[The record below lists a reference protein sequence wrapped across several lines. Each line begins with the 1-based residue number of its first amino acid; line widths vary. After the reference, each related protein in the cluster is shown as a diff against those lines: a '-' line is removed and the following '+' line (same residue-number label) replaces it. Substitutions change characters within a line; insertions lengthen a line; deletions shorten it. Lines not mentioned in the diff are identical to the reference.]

1 MASDFYFWIEAT
13 IGIFLG
19 ILMYLDYKKF
29 KEAIFKIFALVFAL
43 LAVKSLFYIGM
54 HFTQIR
60 FVNQAEGS
68 VGVTKKILDSSYL
81 SLYNLRYF
89 SWQFIETLFMLMF
102 AYLFINH
109 KKSAE
114 RKKSASIKALFIIQ
128 AVVLIAFGGGVILFS
143 LLTRVKP
150 SYASSVAV
158 VELLKGSLGRSIFI
172 IWRLALIAALWI
184 NVASIYGYLSDVLVY
199 ITKSKRHFFILL
211 GSLGVLTLF
220 SLGVPVYR
228 FYNWLILDVLAA
240 FFIAL
245 IAYRAHTIYVQNLE
259 GDIVNLEK
267 ERDIIIQLMRDISAV
282 IGSGSFDKDTV
293 VKQIVQSSLSG
304 THARGAAFF
313 LKDASGKFLKANFVE
328 GMYPPQKPLHL
339 VQGMAVNEKLIIEKV
354 KSEKIE
360 IGEGLLGQIPE
371 TGESIYIPDAR
382 NSKRY
387 KQIIPDFISVS
398 SFIGVPIQN
407 QGEVYGVLSIVDDTR
422 NFVFADVSL
431 LETLGEQAAIT
442 LKQIEMYTEVL
453 EKKQAEKE
461 LGVAGE
467 IQSSLVPHVFPE
479 ASKYEIFAFS
489 IPAKGVGGDYYD
501 YIDFGN
507 NKLAVTMFDVSG
519 KGVPASLIM
528 VMIRSILRTIAS
540 LEEETKDI
548 LTKLN
553 DTISEDIVEDRYA
566 TGFYLLFDA
575 EKGIMSYTNAGHG
588 PLILY
593 RAHKDEFEFL
603 DTDGMPV
610 GIMPGVA
617 YGQDFTTLD
626 PGDVALLYTDG
637 ITEAMNLAH
646 EEFGME
652 RFYQVVRENA
662 KGTAKDIADSMLAHV
677 NEFVGTAPQHDDETL
692 LVLKMK

>member
-1 MASDFYFWIEAT
+1 
-13 IGIFLG
+13 
-19 ILMYLDYKKF
+19 
-29 KEAIFKIFALVFAL
+29 
-43 LAVKSLFYIGM
+43 
-54 HFTQIR
+54 
-60 FVNQAEGS
+60 
-68 VGVTKKILDSSYL
+68 
-81 SLYNLRYF
+81 
-89 SWQFIETLFMLMF
+89 
-102 AYLFINH
+102 
-109 KKSAE
+109 
-114 RKKSASIKALFIIQ
+114 
-128 AVVLIAFGGGVILFS
+128 
-143 LLTRVKP
+143 
-150 SYASSVAV
+150 
-158 VELLKGSLGRSIFI
+158 
-172 IWRLALIAALWI
+172 
-184 NVASIYGYLSDVLVY
+184 
-199 ITKSKRHFFILL
+199 
-211 GSLGVLTLF
+211 
-220 SLGVPVYR
+220 
-228 FYNWLILDVLAA
+228 
-240 FFIAL
+240 
-245 IAYRAHTIYVQNLE
+245 
-259 GDIVNLEK
+259 
-267 ERDIIIQLMRDISAV
+267 
-282 IGSGSFDKDTV
+282 
-293 VKQIVQSSLSG
+293 
-304 THARGAAFF
+304 
-313 LKDASGKFLKANFVE
+313 
-328 GMYPPQKPLHL
+328 
-339 VQGMAVNEKLIIEKV
+339 
-354 KSEKIE
+354 
-360 IGEGLLGQIPE
+360 
-371 TGESIYIPDAR
+371 
-382 NSKRY
+382 
-387 KQIIPDFISVS
+387 
-398 SFIGVPIQN
+398 
-407 QGEVYGVLSIVDDTR
+407 
-422 NFVFADVSL
+422 
-431 LETLGEQAAIT
+431 

-610 GIMPGVA
+610 GIMPGVE